1 MANVDYFPII
11 VCSFQKLF
19 VPSLFLNSISKI
31 DGSFG
36 ALLALLTFGSLAIV
50 GYADFVV
57 KTVSLGYL
65 YIVPLVLG
73 AFVFR
78 LPTAVALVLTC
89 GALADWLGPFEHTGF
104 EHTARNILT
113 LAGFAVVVVVVDR
126 LSGQRIELTQIV
138 QRQRDEL
145 EREIKLAADVQQR
158 LLPANPPE
166 IPGFDIAGQMIP
178 ARIVGGDYFDYIDLP
193 AGGLGLAIADV
204 AGKGVAASLLMSSVE
219 MALRVDAVTTSHPNH
234 LVQNLN
240 QVLNEITDS
249 GRYVTL
255 FYGKL
260 DVARSELEYTNAGH
274 LPPLLLRQSSPAPI
288 FLDVGGTVVGLFE
301 QSNYEAARV
310 RLEKGDVLVL
320 YTDGV
325 TETTDAAGEQ
335 FSVDRLMALVR
346 DSPNQTAHELVN
358 TIVNAVAQ
366 FRGDKDLEDDLT
378 LVVVRITGT

>member
-1 MANVDYFPII
+1 M
-11 VCSFQKLF
+11 
-19 VPSLFLNSISKI
+19 NSISKI

-104 EHTARNILT
+104 EHTARNVLT
-113 LAGFAVVVVVVDR
+113 LVGFAVVVLVVDR
-126 LSGQRIELTQIV
+126 LSSQRMELTEIV
-138 QRQRDEL
+138 RRQRDEL
-145 EREIKLAADVQQR
+145 EREIELAADVQQR
-158 LLPANPPE
+158 LLPATPPAL
-166 IPGFDIAGQMIP
+166 PGFDIAGQMIP
-178 ARIVGGDYFDYIDLP
+178 ARIVGGDYFDYIGLP
-193 AGGLGLAIADV
+193 SGGLGLAIADV
-204 AGKGVAASLLMSSVE
+204 AGKGVAASLLMSSVQ
-219 MALRVDAVTTSHPNH
+219 MALRVDAATASHPNH

-240 QVLNEITDS
+240 QVLNEVTDA

-255 FYGKL
+255 FYGRL
-260 DVARSELEYTNAGH
+260 DAAQSVLEYTNAGH
-274 LPPLLLRQSSPAPI
+274 LPPLLLRQKSPEPI

-320 YTDGV
+320 YTDGI
-325 TETTDAAGEQ
+325 TETTGKTEEQ
-335 FSVDRLMALVR
+335 FSVDRLVSVVR
-346 DSPNQTAHELVN
+346 DNPNQTAQELVD

-378 LVVVRITGT
+378 LVVVKIAGA

>member
-1 MANVDYFPII
+1 M
-11 VCSFQKLF
+11 
-19 VPSLFLNSISKI
+19 NSISKV

-36 ALLALLTFGSLAIV
+36 ALLAMLTFGSLAIV

-78 LPTAVALVLTC
+78 LPTAFGLVLAC

-104 EHTARNILT
+104 EHTARNLLT
-113 LAGFAVVVVVVDR
+113 LVGFAVVVLVVDR
-126 LSGQRIELTQIV
+126 LSSQRMELTEIV
-138 QRQRDEL
+138 RRQRDEL
-145 EREIKLAADVQQR
+145 EREIELAAAVQQR
-158 LLPANPPE
+158 LLPAAPPA

-178 ARIVGGDYFDYIDLP
+178 ARIVGGDYFDYIGLP
-193 AGGLGLAIADV
+193 SGGLGLAIADV
-204 AGKGVAASLLMSSVE
+204 AGKGVAASLLMSSVQ
-219 MALRVDAVTTSHPNH
+219 MALRVDSATTPHPNQ

-240 QVLNEITDS
+240 QVLNEVTDT

-260 DVARSELEYTNAGH
+260 DVAQSELEFTNAGH
-274 LPPLLLRQSSPAPI
+274 LPPLLLRRRSPEPT
-288 FLDVGGTVVGLFE
+288 FLEVGGTVVGLFE
-301 QSNYEAARV
+301 QSQYDAARV

-320 YTDGV
+320 YTDGI
-325 TETTDAAGEQ
+325 TETTDSTGEQ
-335 FSVDRLMALVR
+335 FSVDRLTALVR
-346 DSPNQTAHELVN
+346 DHASEVAQELVK
-358 TIVNAVAQ
+358 TILEAVSR

-378 LVVVRITGT
+378 LVVIKINGGEPHSEPN